1 MPLETQPVHPLP
13 KGPRPGSRTPP
24 YRVTDDETLE
34 SVAKKFGVSVHH
46 LVTHNFGTTNER
58 EINWYLR
65 NRVGCTLA
73 TRDGRNWR
81 FSRAANPGLIYIPIK
96 VHYGEP
102 ILVTGHVPPHAP
114 RIDLSDR
121 THPLFLST
129 NEFVYEWRFPPEG
142 EVEMDSFLVSAAVNI
157 VGTLK
162 QTHGF
167 FKVSLRTD
175 QVKLALEKKLTEDT
189 TLAFGVK
196 LDDQLLTTIGNAVQN
211 GSSEGLR
218 KAIGGAFEA
227 SAKSAYR
234 LGPFKVVP
242 EFGLQLR
249 KTFILLRLAF
259 VREDVVF
266 IENVPFQV
274 KGAFKVALNIGLS
287 KNGWAKVAKKV
298 GPQALRSYLAKGGR
312 ALAYVGEWLLT
323 DGVLVTAGAMGVAGT
338 FGLLALQ
345 NWVVGKSIQKAT
357 LQALGTWYL
366 SAYVATV
373 FNGQMPFGSTTG
385 WTQDQIRLRDDLVA
399 RAPRD
404 AVADARAALLVSG
417 DSAATGSDSD
427 ALSAWRRALTAQ
439 QNGRAD
445 RAEAQLRQALEPR
458 VRGILGY

>member
-1 MPLETQPVHPLP
+1 MPLETQPLHPLP

-24 YRVTDDETLE
+24 HTVTDDETLE

-58 EINWYLR
+58 EINWYL
-65 NRVGCTLA
+65 NHYVGCTLP
-73 TRDGRNWR
+73 TRDGKNWR
-81 FSRAANPGLIYIPIK
+81 FSRAAHPGLIYIPIT

-102 ILVTGHVPPHAP
+102 IMVYGHVP
-114 RIDLSDR
+114 RVDLGDR
-121 THPLFLST
+121 NHPLILST
-129 NEFVYEWRFPPEG
+129 NEFVHEFRFPAEG
-142 EVEMDSFLVSAAVNI
+142 EVEMDSFLLSAAINI

-162 QTHGF
+162 QAGGLS
-167 FKVSLRTD
+167 KISLRKD
-175 QVKLALEKKLTEDT
+175 QVKLAIEKKLTDVT

-196 LDDQLLTTIGNAVQN
+196 FDDKLLTPVADALKN
-211 GSSEGLR
+211 GSTEGLG
-218 KAIGGAFEA
+218 KALAGAFEV
-227 SAKSAYR
+227 SVKSAYR
-234 LGPFKVVP
+234 FGRFAVVP
-242 EFGLQLR
+242 EFGLQLQ
-249 KTFILLRLAF
+249 KTFILLRLSF
-259 VREDVVF
+259 EWQDVVF

-274 KGAFKVALNIGLS
+274 KGAVKLALNIGLS
-287 KNGWAKVAKKV
+287 RKGWAEVAKKV

-312 ALAYVGEWLLT
+312 TLGAVGEWLLT
-323 DGVLVTAGAMGVAGT
+323 EGVLVTAGAAGVAGT
-338 FGLLALQ
+338 FGLLALRS
-345 NWVVGKSIQKAT
+345 WVVGKAIQKAM

-385 WTQDQIRLRDDLVA
+385 WPQDQIRLRDDLVT

-404 AVADARAALLVSG
+404 AVADARAFLLVAG
-417 DSAATGSDSD
+417 DPAARGSDSD
-427 ALSAWRRALTAQ
+427 ALSAWRMALTAQ